1 MSTVLITGAATGIGR
16 LSAIAL
22 ARAGHTVYATMRDP
36 DGRNAARA
44 ESLRAVTSGHDLHVL
59 ELDVQSQE
67 SANAAVQ
74 VVLDEAGGLDAV
86 VHNAAH
92 LLVGYT
98 EAFTAEDIAHLF
110 DVNVLGAQRVNRA
123 ALPHLRERR
132 AGTLLYVGSTTS
144 VIVPPFLGPY
154 VASKSAFDAL
164 AQVTSYE
171 ANHFG
176 IETVIVM
183 PGPFTQGTEHF
194 PNSGRASDDTVT
206 AQYAELDGYVARNE
220 DATNGLFDP
229 NIDADPTAVADEIAR
244 ILALPAGAK
253 PARSVVDFSH
263 GGIEKVNDLASAAQR
278 DYVRRMGFGDLLGA
292 VAR

>member
-1 MSTVLITGAATGIGR
+1 M
-16 LSAIAL
+16 
-22 ARAGHTVYATMRDP
+22 
-36 DGRNAARA
+36 
-44 ESLRAVTSGHDLHVL
+44 
-59 ELDVQSQE
+59 
-67 SANAAVQ
+67 
-74 VVLDEAGGLDAV
+74 V

-98 EAFTAEDIAHLF
+98 AAFTADDIAHLF
-110 DVNVLGAQRVNRA
+110 DVNVLGAQRINRA
-123 ALPHLRERR
+123 VLPHLRARR

-183 PGPFTQGTEHF
+183 PGRFTQGTEHF
-194 PNSGRASDDTVT
+194 PNSGRASDTAVT
-206 AQYAELDGYVARNE
+206 AQYAELDDLVARNE

-229 NIDADPTAVADEIAR
+229 HTTRTRPPSLTRSPVSSPCR
-244 ILALPAGAK
+244 
-253 PARSVVDFSH
+253 PARSRRAAWSTSH
-263 GGIEKVNDLASAAQR
+263 TAGS
-278 DYVRRMGFGDLLGA
+278 RRSTTW
-292 VAR
+292 R